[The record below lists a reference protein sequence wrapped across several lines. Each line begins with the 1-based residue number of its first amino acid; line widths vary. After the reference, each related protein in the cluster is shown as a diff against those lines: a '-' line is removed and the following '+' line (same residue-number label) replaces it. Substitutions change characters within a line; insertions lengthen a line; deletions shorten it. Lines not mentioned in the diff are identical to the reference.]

1 MICEILFWTLFGKED
16 IIEKDKLYKLLK
28 IYPVTLKLTTS
39 SHLSYDL
46 ARLMTWFGNGD
57 YNYYIDNE
65 LGIEKLFNIET
76 NLAHLVAQEGWT
88 WHDE

>member
-1 MICEILFWTLFGKED
+1 MICELTAWTLFAKED
-16 IIEKDKLYKLLK
+16 NIEKEKLYKLLK

-57 YNYYIDNE
+57 YNYYIDSRKDAMERDIIYFEINE
-65 LGIEKLFNIET
+65 LMAGEE
-76 NLAHLVAQEGWT
+76 
-88 WHDE
+88 

>member
-16 IIEKDKLYKLLK
+16 TIEKDKLYKLLK

-57 YNYYIDNE
+57 YNYYIDSR
-65 LGIEKLFNIET
+65 KNI
-76 NLAHLVAQEGWT
+76 AHTDIIHFEINKIVE
-88 WHDE
+88 EE